1 MKQGGNQG
9 LNIISRIAIAHTD
22 CGLYICSFPECFIFY
37 RLESKHPIHE
47 TPLNFQGRMSK
58 KHKIRKKITVPEKSS
73 ETGPVSVP
81 ASPKSPGSSNNRL
94 IVFDRKTYIF
104 IGVIFLAYIITSSL
118 KIHTSNIANWDI
130 FFGLE
135 KSESVIAG
143 KPRFIRMDEWMI
155 SSPGAIG
162 QYNAGMPLKN
172 ESVGDL
178 NAPVVWGLP
187 VKDISTLLRPHIWSY
202 FVFDVERAFAFSW
215 NFNIF
220 FFLISTFLLLML
232 LTRNNFLLSI
242 TGTFFIFLSGGVQW
256 WSYFIS
262 NYMLYLNGMFLS
274 VIYILYS
281 KKISTLVIAAV
292 VFIFSAYGFIF
303 NLYPPFQV
311 PLVYLYLFLF
321 TGFILQ
327 RKNYDLIKNNW
338 RIKALVFSSAL
349 VILAIFTYHYY
360 SIVKD
365 TYAMMLNTVYPGRR
379 FSTGGDL
386 KNGKV
391 FAEFFAWYMT
401 DTNTPQYWMNICE
414 ASGFI
419 MFFPIAFYGIGYYYY
434 KTKKTD
440 PILITLSVFVIVGLI
455 YVLLGFPAFLSRIT
469 LFSMSP
475 AFRVLPIV
483 GVGNCFLLICFL
495 ASNKTILKNEKF
507 SWIEFGAIALVT
519 FVFMR
524 IIGSQVNKATEN
536 FFTATQV
543 TIVTM
548 TIVAAYL
555 LTRYKNFKFVS
566 LVLYALLL
574 AMVIP
579 NLNVNPVTKGLA
591 PILEN
596 PLVVD
601 SKELYQKDPKGRWAV
616 FGNTRLS
623 HLLKTNGFN
632 LFNSVKLVPP
642 MKDMKVLDPAGKF
655 DSTYNRY
662 AWMTMDSK
670 QIAQYLNANWKD
682 TVFFRQ
688 TFQDGYTIFVDPCS
702 PKLKQLGV
710 RYYVFDYAPSSQEV
724 RCLTKL
730 KENAGLFYYKR
741 NDE

>member
-1 MKQGGNQG
+1 
-9 LNIISRIAIAHTD
+9 
-22 CGLYICSFPECFIFY
+22 
-37 RLESKHPIHE
+37 
-47 TPLNFQGRMSK
+47 MSK
-58 KHKIRKKITVPEKSS
+58 KHKIKKKIAVPEKSS
-73 ETGPVSVP
+73 EAGPVPVP
-81 ASPKSPGSSNNRL
+81 TPRKAAGSSQTNL
-94 IVFDRKTYIF
+94 ILFDRRTIIF
-104 IGVIFLAYIITSSL
+104 LAFLFLAYIIISSL
-118 KIHTSNIANWDI
+118 KIHTSNIANWDLY
-130 FFGLE
+130 FGLE
-135 KSESVIAG
+135 KSESVITG

-162 QYNAGMPLKN
+162 QYQAGMPLTN
-172 ESVGDL
+172 ASVGDL

-274 VIYILYS
+274 VVYLLYN
-281 KKISTLVIAAV
+281 KKISTLIIASVI
-292 VFIFSAYGFIF
+292 FIFSAYGFIF

-311 PLVYLYLFLF
+311 PLLYLYLALFIGFL
-321 TGFILQ
+321 LQ
-327 RKNYDLIKNNW
+327 RKNYQLIKDGW
-338 RIKALVFSSAL
+338 RIKAIIFAAAL
-349 VILAIFTYHYY
+349 IILAIFTYHYY
-360 SIVKD
+360 SLVKD
-365 TYAMMLNTVYPGRR
+365 TYSMMLHTVYPGRR

-391 FAEFFAWYMT
+391 FAEFFGWFMT
-401 DTNTPQYWMNICE
+401 DVRNDDKPGTPAYWMNICE

-419 MFFPIAFYGIGYYYY
+419 MFFPIVFYCIGYYYY
-434 KTKKTD
+434 RTKKTD
-440 PILITLSVFVIVGLI
+440 PILISLSIFVIVGLL
-455 YVLLGFPAFLSRIT
+455 YVLLGFPAFLSKIS

-483 GVGNCFLLICFL
+483 GVGNCMLLICYL
-495 ASNKTILKNEKF
+495 ASNKTTFKNEKF
-507 SWIEFGAIALVT
+507 SWIEFGAIAAVT
-519 FVFMR
+519 FIFMR
-524 IIGSQVNKATEN
+524 IVGSQVNKATEN
-536 FFTATQV
+536 FFTSTQI
-543 TIVTM
+543 TIASLTV
-548 TIVAAYL
+548 VAAYL
-555 LTRYKNFKFVS
+555 LTRYKNFRFVN
-566 LVLYALLL
+566 LALYALLL
-574 AMVIP
+574 GMVLP

-616 FGNTRLS
+616 FGNTRLT
-623 HLLKTNGFN
+623 HLLKANGFN

-642 MKDMKVLDPAGKF
+642 MKDMKVLDPTGKF

-662 AWMTMDSK
+662 AWITMDSK
-670 QIAQYLNANWKD
+670 QIAPYLNANWRD

-688 TFQDGYTIFVDPCS
+688 TFQDGYTVFVDPCS
-702 PKLKQLGV
+702 PRLKQLGV
-710 RYYVFDYAPSSQEV
+710 RYYVFDYAPTAQEV
-724 RCLTKL
+724 RCMTKL

-741 NDE
+741 NDQ

>member
-1 MKQGGNQG
+1 
-9 LNIISRIAIAHTD
+9 
-22 CGLYICSFPECFIFY
+22 
-37 RLESKHPIHE
+37 
-47 TPLNFQGRMSK
+47 MSK
-58 KHKIRKKITVPEKSS
+58 KNKIKKKIAVPEKSS
-73 ETGPVSVP
+73 ETGPVSSP
-81 ASPKSPGSSNNRL
+81 AAPRSAGGGLTQL
-94 IVFDRKTYIF
+94 ITFDSKTK
-104 IGVIFLAYIITSSL
+104 IFLAFLFLVYIITSSL
-118 KIHTSNIANWDI
+118 KIHTSNISNWDL

-135 KSESVIAG
+135 ESESVIAG

-162 QYNAGMPLKN
+162 QYKAGMPLKN

-187 VKDISTLLRPHIWSY
+187 VKDMSTLLRPHIWSY

-215 NFNIF
+215 NFNVF

-256 WSYFIS
+256 WSYFIG

-274 VIYILYS
+274 AVYLLYN
-281 KKISTLVIAAV
+281 KKISTLVIASV
-292 VFIFSAYGFIF
+292 IFIFSAYGFIF

-311 PLVYLYLFLF
+311 PLLWLYLFLF
-321 TGFILQ
+321 AGFILQ
-327 RKNYDLIKNNW
+327 RKNYQLIKNSW
-338 RIKALVFSSAL
+338 RIKAIIFSAAL
-349 VILAIFTYHYY
+349 IILAIFTYHYY
-360 SIVKD
+360 NLVKD
-365 TYAMMLNTVYPGRR
+365 TYSMMLNTVYPGRR

-391 FAEFFAWYMT
+391 FAEFFAWFMT

-419 MFFPIAFYGIGYYYY
+419 MFFPIVFYGMGYYYY
-434 KTKKTD
+434 RIKKTD
-440 PILITLSVFVIVGLI
+440 PVLIALSLFLILGLL
-455 YVLLGFPAFLSRIT
+455 YVLLGFPAFLSKIT

-475 AFRVLPIV
+475 AFRALPIV
-483 GVGNCFLLICFL
+483 GVGNCILLICYL
-495 ASNKTILKNEKF
+495 ASNKTSFRNEKI
-507 SWIEFGAIALVT
+507 SWIEVGAIALVT
-519 FVFMR
+519 FIFMR

-536 FFTATQV
+536 FFTPTQITIASI
-543 TIVTM
+543 TIV
-548 TIVAAYL
+548 VAYL
-555 LTRYKNFKFVS
+555 LTRYKNFRFVN
-566 LVLYALLL
+566 LALYALLL
-574 AMVIP
+574 GMVIP
-579 NLNVNPVTKGLA
+579 NLNVNPVTKGLS

-601 SKELYQKDPKGRWAV
+601 SKELYEKDPKGRWAV

-623 HLLKTNGFN
+623 HLLKANGFN

-642 MKDMKVLDPAGKF
+642 MKDMKVLDPTGTF

-662 AWMTMDSK
+662 AWISMDSK
-670 QIAQYLNANWKD
+670 AIAQYLNANWRD
-682 TVFFRQ
+682 TAFFRL
-688 TFQDGYTIFVDPCS
+688 TFQDGYTVFVDPCS

-710 RYYVFDYAPSSQEV
+710 RYYLFDYPPTTQEV
-724 RCLTKL
+724 RCLTLL

>member
-1 MKQGGNQG
+1 M
-9 LNIISRIAIAHTD
+9 L
-22 CGLYICSFPECFIFY
+22 
-37 RLESKHPIHE
+37 
-47 TPLNFQGRMSK
+47 K
-58 KHKIRKKITVPEKSS
+58 KHKIKKKIAVPEKSS
-73 ETGPVSVP
+73 ETGPVAVP
-81 ASPKSPGSSNNRL
+81 TSPKSPGSVFTNL
-94 IVFDRKTYIF
+94 ILFDRKTYAF
-104 IGVIFLAYIITSSL
+104 LAFLFLAYIIISSL
-118 KIHTSNIANWDI
+118 KIHTSNIANWDT
-130 FFGLE
+130 FFGLQ

-143 KPRFIRMDEWMI
+143 KTRFIRMDEWMI

-162 QYNAGMPLKN
+162 QYHAGMPLKN

-187 VKDISTLLRPHIWSY
+187 VKDMSTLLRPHIWSY
-202 FVFDVERAFAFSW
+202 FIFDVERAFAFSW

-232 LTRNNFLLSI
+232 LTRNNFLLAI

-274 VIYILYS
+274 VIYLLYNR
-281 KKISTLVIAAV
+281 KISTLIIAAII
-292 VFIFSAYGFIF
+292 FIFSAYGFIF

-311 PLVYLYLFLF
+311 PLMYLYLFLF
-321 TGFILQ
+321 AGFILQ
-327 RKNYDLIKNNW
+327 RKNYQLIKSGW
-338 RIKALVFSSAL
+338 RIKAIIFSAAL
-349 VILAIFTYHYY
+349 IILAVFTYHYY
-360 SIVKD
+360 NLVKE
-365 TYAMMLNTVYPGRR
+365 TYSMMLNTVYPGRR

-391 FAEFFAWYMT
+391 FAEFFAWFMT
-401 DTNTPQYWMNICE
+401 DVRPGNQPGVPTYWMNICE

-419 MFFPIAFYGIGYYYY
+419 MFFPIVFYGMGYYYY
-434 KTKKTD
+434 KIRKTD
-440 PILITLSVFVIVGLI
+440 PVLISLSIFVILGLL
-455 YVLLGFPAFLSRIT
+455 YVLLGFPAFLSKIT

-483 GVGNCFLLICFL
+483 GVGNCILLICYL
-495 ASNKTILKNEKF
+495 ASNRTILKNEKF
-507 SWIEFGAIALVT
+507 SWIEFGAIAVVT
-519 FVFMR
+519 FIFMR

-536 FFTATQV
+536 FFSSTQITIASI
-543 TIVTM
+543 TIV
-548 TIVAAYL
+548 VAYL
-555 LTRYKNFKFVS
+555 MTRYKNLRYVNFA
-566 LVLYALLL
+566 LYALLL
-574 AMVIP
+574 GMVIP

-596 PLVVD
+596 PLVTD
-601 SKELYQKDPKGRWAV
+601 SKELYQKDPRGRWAL
-616 FGNTRLS
+616 FGNTRLT
-623 HLLKTNGFN
+623 HLLKANGFN

-642 MKDMKVLDPAGKF
+642 LRDMKVLDPTGKF

-662 AWMTMDSK
+662 AWITMNSK
-670 QIAQYLNANWKD
+670 QIAQYLNSNWRD
-682 TVFFRQ
+682 TVFFQQ
-688 TFQDGYTIFVDPCS
+688 TFQDGYTVFIDPCS

-710 RYYVFDYAPSSQEV
+710 RYYVFDYAPTEQEV